1 MSTTTATLPDTLTLG
16 PTALTV
22 RDVGRSAGFY
32 ENVIGLDTLE
42 RSDERAVM
50 GSGGRPVLELVA
62 EPGATRCPGARPACT
77 TWRCS
82 TPHARSWRTW
92 PSG

>member
-1 MSTTTATLPDTLTLG
+1 MSTTAATLPDTLTLG

-22 RDVGRSAGFY
+22 TDLDRSADFY

-42 RSDERAVM
+42 RSDERAVD
-50 GSGGRPVLELVA
+50 GQRRPAGAGAGGRAAARRL
-62 EPGATRCPGARPACT
+62 PGARPACT
-77 TWRCS
+77 TWPCS

-92 PSG
+92 PSA